1 MSGNAAMNICGSWD
15 ATNMQANNPNL
26 KIDAFILPSNDGSKG
41 LMGSIASGFSLN
53 AETENRD
60 AAIAFLNYCASLDG
74 QSRWIRAHGG
84 ISADE
89 SIESSTEITKK
100 IQEQA
105 ENNLFT
111 SWEMVMASRSS
122 EAVDIWEKGFVELF
136 LGKITLENLC
146 EQLASVI
153 G

>member
-1 MSGNAAMNICGSWD
+1 MAKNKSRRQDVNPVSDPKSEELRQRILESQYQ
-15 ATNMQANNPNL
+15 MQLEEEGQRL
-26 KIDAFILPSNDGSKG
+26 K
-41 LMGSIASGFSLN
+41 
-53 AETENRD
+53 
-60 AAIAFLNYCASLDG
+60 
-74 QSRWIRAHGG
+74 Q
-84 ISADE
+84 
-89 SIESSTEITKK
+89 

-153 G
+153 R

>member
-1 MSGNAAMNICGSWD
+1 MDQGSW
-15 ATNMQANNPNL
+15 
-26 KIDAFILPSNDGSKG
+26 
-41 LMGSIASGFSLN
+41 
-53 AETENRD
+53 R
-60 AAIAFLNYCASLDG
+60 Y
-74 QSRWIRAHGG
+74 
-84 ISADE
+84 ISDE

-122 EAVDIWEKGFVELF
+122 EAVDIWEKRVCRALF